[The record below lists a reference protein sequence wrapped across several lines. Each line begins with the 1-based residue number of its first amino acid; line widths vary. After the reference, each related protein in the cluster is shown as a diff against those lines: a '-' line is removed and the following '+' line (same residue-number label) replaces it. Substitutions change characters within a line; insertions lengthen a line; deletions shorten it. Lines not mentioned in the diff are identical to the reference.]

1 MKQMLVEKTTNDV
14 AERCSRRP
22 YQRDRTM
29 RETLQQKT
37 AFAWVLLI
45 TCCLLFIPLVAM
57 QFSNEVRW
65 ALADFVIMGALLLVV
80 GSSLI
85 LLARKLSKKQFQLAA
100 IVVLLGFIYVWVELA
115 VGVFFSL
122 GS

>member
-1 MKQMLVEKTTNDV
+1 
-14 AERCSRRP
+14 
-22 YQRDRTM
+22 M
-29 RETLQQKT
+29 REILQQKT

-45 TCCLLFIPLVAM
+45 TCGLLFIPLVAM
-57 QFSNEVRW
+57 QFSNEVHW
-65 ALADFVIMGALLLVV
+65 ALSDFVIMGALLLVV

-100 IVVLLGFIYVWVELA
+100 IVVLLGFIYVWAELA
-115 VGVFFSL
+115 VGVFFSF

>member
-14 AERCSRRP
+14 AERCAHRP
-22 YQRDRTM
+22 YQRNRTM
-29 RETLQQKT
+29 REILQQKT

-45 TCCLLFIPLVAM
+45 TCCLLFIPLVVM
-57 QFSNEVRW
+57 QFSNEVHW
-65 ALADFVIMGALLLVV
+65 AFSDFVIMGALLLVV

-100 IVVLLGFIYVWVELA
+100 IVVLLGFIYVWAELA

>member
-1 MKQMLVEKTTNDV
+1 
-14 AERCSRRP
+14 
-22 YQRDRTM
+22 
-29 RETLQQKT
+29 
-37 AFAWVLLI
+37 
-45 TCCLLFIPLVAM
+45 
-57 QFSNEVRW
+57 
-65 ALADFVIMGALLLVV
+65 MGALLLVV

-100 IVVLLGFIYVWVELA
+100 IVVLLSFIYVWAELA